1 MNDPAAVSGARPTI
15 ARRDRDT
22 WRDLRA
28 ERGLS
33 LRELERRTGIN
44 RGDLSKI
51 DRGRLAPTPGQAAVI
66 LEVLT
71 NVG

>member
-1 MNDPAAVSGARPTI
+1 MTVPAVVPGARPVAT
-15 ARRDRDT
+15 RRHHDT

-28 ERGLS
+28 RRGLS

-51 DRGRLAPTPGQAAVI
+51 DRGRLAATPSQAAAI
-66 LEVLT
+66 LRELT
-71 NVG
+71 DVG